1 MSNPVRYFDLIRE
14 MKNAF
19 NHRLRLVTYARP
31 QGIKPAAR
39 AFRTTV
45 ATVRKGLR
53 RYAGQ
58 GLKGLQELSRAPR
71 TPRRTRSSGSWPSG
85 WRTLSLESLLAD
97 PASPTS

>member
-1 MSNPVRYFDLIRE
+1 MSAPVPYFDVVRQLP
-14 MKNAF
+14 NAF
-19 NHRLRLVTYARP
+19 NYRRRLVTPAR
-31 QGIKPAAR
+31 QHGIKPAAR

-85 WRTLSLESLLAD
+85 WSNGVVSCPPSGPSA
-97 PASPTS
+97 